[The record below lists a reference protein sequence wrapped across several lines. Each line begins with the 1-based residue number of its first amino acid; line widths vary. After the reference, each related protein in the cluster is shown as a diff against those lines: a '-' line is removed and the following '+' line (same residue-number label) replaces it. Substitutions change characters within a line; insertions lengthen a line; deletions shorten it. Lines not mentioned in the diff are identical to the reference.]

1 MTSWRTGRSLPAAV
15 TLIVAL
21 AACST
26 ASPATTPG
34 DGASSAPPGG
44 AASGPT
50 AAGSTPVD
58 QGTGGGAGVS
68 LVEAAVAVT
77 DACTLMPMD
86 LAASIV
92 PNASEPQ
99 SQQFPPYKCTVSN
112 GTSVLEITIAP
123 YDAVDPLVPNEPVAG
138 LGVAAYLQTQFT
150 DDSYLKI
157 ILDQNG
163 GAIYVEVAGHD
174 GEDHRDDAVAVA
186 QRVLAG
192 LE

>member
-1 MTSWRTGRSLPAAV
+1 MSRLPIQTLTKPAARV
-15 TLIVAL
+15 IAISILL
-21 AACST
+21 AACT
-26 ASPATTPG
+26 GAPRGQPDGSPV
-34 DGASSAPPGG
+34 

-58 QGTGGGAGVS
+58 QGTGGRAGVS
-68 LVEAAVAVT
+68 LVDAAAAVT

-112 GTSVLEITIAP
+112 GTSVLDITIAA

-150 DDSYLKI
+150 DDAYLKI
-157 ILDQNG
+157 VLDPNG
-163 GAIYVEVAGHD
+163 GAIYVEIAGHD
-174 GEDHRDDAVAVA
+174 GKDHGDDAIAVA